1 MTTAHEKLLDEHKE
15 AVAAAW
21 RKLERRVRR
30 FERELVTGV
39 PPNNEIPIGPVLVYP
54 TQYAPLSAK
63 ERAQGKEPQLIKFLD
78 PYPPKKGKQLAADA
92 IAQLEYIEDEPKNRS
107 VRCYGAIGVSM
118 RLIQQIQG
126 VNRAKDA
133 FRDALKPLSGKTMRV
148 SVRHADGSSE
158 RVMRE
163 LITVMMRRLEL
174 ARVNVLAAYR
184 HIPVFDEQVRTL
196 RFNHVTSKSVEK
208 KTAEQLIDMLANS
221 HESTAGEDIARL
233 RQIPEDEPLSRR
245 KSGYDRVMARITAA
259 RRYQHEESGRMRY
272 YMQQIPAELPV
283 FFPMHPSWPEP
294 EINKPSFERYP
305 RTKENQRQKKA
316 RGRLPALEDEAFITT
331 WDFRRKREPYRSIEK
346 EERDKKKKTLERQK
360 RRQGPVADLLD
371 EVTPS

>member
-1 MTTAHEKLLDEHKE
+1 MTTTHEKLLDKHKE

-21 RKLERRVRR
+21 RKLERRVDR
-30 FERELVTGV
+30 FERELVTGM
-39 PPNNEIPIGPVLVYP
+39 PPENEIAIGPVIVYP
-54 TQYAPLSAK
+54 TQYAPQSAK
-63 ERAQGKEPQLIKFLD
+63 HRARGKEPQLIKFLD

-92 IAQLEYIEDEPKNRS
+92 ISQLEYIEDEPKNRS

-133 FRDALKPLSGKTMRV
+133 FRDALQPLSGKTMRV
-148 SVRHADGSSE
+148 TVRHPDGSRE
-158 RVMRE
+158 RVIRE

-208 KTAEQLIDMLANS
+208 KTAGQLIEMLAES

-259 RRYQHEESGRMRY
+259 RRYQDDKTGRLRY

-294 EINKPSFERYP
+294 PISKPSFERYP
-305 RTKENQRQKKA
+305 RTKENQRKKKT
-316 RGRLPALEDEAFITT
+316 RGRLPALEDEPFIKT
-331 WDFRRKREPYRSIEK
+331 WEFRRKREPYRGIEK
-346 EERDKKKKTLERQK
+346 AKRDAKKKRAREN
-360 RRQGPVADLLD
+360 RRQGQVADLLD

>member
-15 AVAAAW
+15 EVAAAW

-30 FERELVTGV
+30 FERELVTGM
-39 PPNNEIPIGPVLVYP
+39 PKKNEIAIGPVLVFP
-54 TQYAPLSAK
+54 TQYAPQSAK
-63 ERAQGKEPQLIKFLD
+63 DRAQGKEPQLIKFLD
-78 PYPPKKGKQLAADA
+78 PYPPTKGKQLAADA

-133 FRDALKPLSGKTMRV
+133 FRDALKPLSGKSMRV
-148 SVRHADGSSE
+148 PVRHPDGSSE

-208 KTAEQLIDMLANS
+208 KTAGQLIDMLANS
-221 HESTAGEDIARL
+221 HEATAGEDIALL

-259 RRYQHEESGRMRY
+259 RRYQDDDTGRLRY

-294 EINKPSFERYP
+294 EEISKPSFERYP
-305 RTKENQRQKKA
+305 RTKENQRQRKA
-316 RGRLPALEDEAFITT
+316 RGRLPALEDEPFIKT
-331 WDFRRKREPYRSIEK
+331 WEFRRKREPYRGIEK
-346 EERDKKKKTLERQK
+346 AERDRKKKLTATK
-360 RRQGPVADLLD
+360 RRQGQVADLLD